1 MGADGSAVALFRV
14 LETTGST
21 TRHRLA
27 SSRWEPSS
35 GWTAPALVPAAAGS
49 VEDDFAVAVDFQGT
63 ALAAWTQIDGS
74 PTLYTSR
81 FTPTGGWA
89 THQQALASSSR
100 PSVAVDAG
108 GNFHLAWIYN
118 YQGSDLVVSARYPEG
133 ASALG
138 ASRSLEGLHGA
149 TSKRPRI
156 AVNAAGGA
164 VTVWARDNGT
174 GASGNLVY
182 ANLFE

>member
-1 MGADGSAVALFRV
+1 
-14 LETTGST
+14 
-21 TRHRLA
+21 
-27 SSRWEPSS
+27 
-35 GWTAPALVPAAAGS
+35 

-63 ALAAWTQIDGS
+63 ALAVWTQIDGA

-89 THQQALASSSR
+89 TFQRALESSSR

-118 YQGSDLVVSARYPEG
+118 YLGSDLVVSARYPEG

-138 ASRSLEGLHGA
+138 PAPSLEGIHGA

-156 AVNAAGGA
+156 SANAAGGA

-174 GASGNLVY
+174 GAAGNLVY